1 MSNVNENAVQLQK
14 GNKHLLSSN
23 WRYKIHLTLHISL
36 SVKSEKL
43 NSAKERAKN
52 FRNQLFRNCKNS
64 YVHFAIV
71 YGQSNRQRWRVGRQ
85 RGARARWKT
94 KNVSERQT
102 KMYLWDTWPDRQRS
116 RSLSFGSL
124 ALITYEFAG
133 FVFLLFYRSFAELY
147 LTFAL
152 SHSNF
157 CCCISLAL
165 QSIFCLLP
173 LSVQFSYI
181 RSLNHR
187 IGMFTPSFSPV
198 PLRFVLPA
206 AAAVLFKICNLF
218 CCCLFILFSFYFS
231 FFFLLH
237 FASTDRIPL
246 HTQLQ
251 HAPFL
256 SGSRALR
263 NRNLYGF
270 FFSSFAGASWMSEL
284 LISHLRF
291 MPS

>member
-1 MSNVNENAVQLQK
+1 M
-14 GNKHLLSSN
+14 
-23 WRYKIHLTLHISL
+23 
-36 SVKSEKL
+36 KSERL

-71 YGQSNRQRWRVGRQ
+71 YGQSDRQRWRVGRQ

-198 PLRFVLPA
+198 PLRFVLPV

>member
-1 MSNVNENAVQLQK
+1 MSMKMLYNCRRAI
-14 GNKHLLSSN
+14 GILLSSN

-36 SVKSEKL
+36 SVKSERL

-102 KMYLWDTWPDRQRS
+102 KMYLWDTLPDRQRS

-124 ALITYEFAG
+124 ALITYEFVG

-231 FFFLLH
+231 FFFFLLH

-270 FFSSFAGASWMSEL
+270 FF
-284 LISHLRF
+284 
-291 MPS
+291 